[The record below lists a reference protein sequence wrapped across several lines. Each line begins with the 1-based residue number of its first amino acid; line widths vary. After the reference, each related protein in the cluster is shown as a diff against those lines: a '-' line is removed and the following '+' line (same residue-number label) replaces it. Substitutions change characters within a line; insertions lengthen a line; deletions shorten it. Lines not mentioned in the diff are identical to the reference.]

1 MKEPLFDVVAL
12 HEDPVAS
19 RFLPP
24 GVKAWRSARTMAE
37 DIHRAKTLGLGPK
50 STMPEPVLTEEQR
63 KDPIFEAKAR
73 VALAKAHGLM

>member
-1 MKEPLFDVVAL
+1 MAHLFDVIAL

-19 RFLPP
+19 RLLPP
-24 GVKAWRSARTMAE
+24 GTRAWRSARTMAE
-37 DIHRAKTLGLGPK
+37 DIERAKRLGLGPK

-63 KDPIFEAKAR
+63 KDPLFVAKAR